1 MFQRKK
7 SNLNLLTE
15 FIQNNKSSYVE
26 IGKKLIKHMKELE
39 IPYSNWYDFDN
50 FDIKKRLSKIA
61 HGTKPTS
68 EELQSFALWL
78 YKDPTQWFRFYFPNE
93 KATYKFI
100 KEAYKDEVSS
110 IFSDLKKQK
119 ELQQKLML
127 FTKSNIRNGI
137 YHHSIKTTELTY
149 IIIGLLNFKVQD
161 EIQLGKRN
169 NKVDLQ
175 EYATSWIDK
184 NLYSNSPLV
193 KQLTIQL
200 RNTLDLDHS
209 NKKELRQIALRGLI
223 SVL

>member
-1 MFQRKK
+1 MCFFVQTNHTR
-7 SNLNLLTE
+7 
-15 FIQNNKSSYVE
+15 
-26 IGKKLIKHMKELE
+26 KELLFLMFKE
-39 IPYSNWYDFDN
+39 INLRNHSSLH
-50 FDIKKRLSKIA
+50 KL
-61 HGTKPTS
+61 
-68 EELQSFALWL
+68 
-78 YKDPTQWFRFYFPNE
+78 FYG
-93 KATYKFI
+93 
-100 KEAYKDEVSS
+100 
-110 IFSDLKKQK
+110 L
-119 ELQQKLML
+119 L
-127 FTKSNIRNGI
+127 FTKTNIRNGI
-137 YHHSIKTTELTY
+137 NHHSIKTTELTY